1 MIDKDII
8 SKRKEQYGN
17 NFPLI
22 AELWN
27 NYLSI
32 TYDIDISLSPE
43 DISAMM
49 SLMKISR
56 LANSPQDKDSL
67 IDLFN
72 YAYIAINYNEYLT
85 LDIKH

>member
-27 NYLSI
+27 NYLNL
-32 TYDIDISLSPE
+32 TYNINISLSPE
-43 DISAMM
+43 DISYMM

-56 LANSPQDKDSL
+56 LANSPEDKDSL

-85 LDIKH
+85 LGTKH

>member
-49 SLMKISR
+49 LLMKIPR
-56 LANSPQDKDSL
+56 LANSPQVKYSL
-67 IDLFN
+67 
-72 YAYIAINYNEYLT
+72 
-85 LDIKH
+85 